1 MPSCSCLACSSRGSL
16 DSDWLGA
23 PLTPVSTEGPWR
35 FETEF
40 TDLTDDEDPDEIH
53 PSGFSRLSAS
63 LGELKVSYAEGVE
76 QDRDTCHQ
84 GTDTADQEYGGDT
97 HLRTFDIEILMT
109 D

>member
-1 MPSCSCLACSSRGSL
+1 MSSCSCLACSSRGSL

-40 TDLTDDEDPDEIH
+40 TDLTYDEDPDEIQ
-53 PSGFSRLSAS
+53 PSGVS
-63 LGELKVSYAEGVE
+63 LGELEVSYAEGVE
-76 QDRDTCHQ
+76 EVTWSETRRQTLLTRSVV
-84 GTDTADQEYGGDT
+84 YL
-97 HLRTFDIEILMT
+97 LRDIE